1 MINHD
6 LFLKIL
12 EDQTISMEEEH
23 ILYNNWLQFSNN
35 EIRVYEYRFSN
46 YLNKEYYIK
55 FMSNFFSIVNFLEKN
70 FNNIFQLYFHSSFNN
85 IVRILEE
92 SYEKLLQ
99 NRVFFTPFDIYKFDF
114 LSLKY
119 LRLKF
124 KIKKFQEEEK
134 EIYFLLFYKGNLD
147 PINYYD
153 LRYFIYKF
161 LK

>member
-6 LFLKIL
+6 LFLEIL

-35 EIRVYEYRFSN
+35 EVRVYEYRFSN

-55 FMSNFFSIVNFLEKN
+55 FMSKFVSIVNFLEKN
-70 FNNIFQLYFHSSFNN
+70 FNNIFQLYFHSSLNN
-85 IVRILEE
+85 IVKILEE

-99 NRVFFTPFDIYKFDF
+99 NRVFFTPFDIYKFEF

-134 EIYFLLFYKGNLD
+134 EMYFLLFYKGNLD